1 LCGKH
6 EQRERVEAGFKPPL
20 YVERVVSGIVRPAT
34 VTKNV
39 TNSAASLLI
48 RDTTV
53 SQCRHNLV
61 VSLSSGG
68 CGGVPT
74 KDVSLVL
81 RRCRTRTRLSWGCMG
96 DDVSGTKN
104 PESQRPE

>member
-1 LCGKH
+1 MCGKH

-20 YVERVVSGIVRPAT
+20 YVERVVSGIVRPAK

-68 CGGVPT
+68 VWGSSNERRELGSAALPHAYASVVGLYGG
-74 KDVSLVL
+74 
-81 RRCRTRTRLSWGCMG
+81 
-96 DDVSGTKN
+96 
-104 PESQRPE
+104 